1 MLFTSSSVIAA
12 VEGSS
17 TTVAVVGLTLR
28 GFSTIFVASVRGS
41 TEAASF
47 SLAAVITVASAVT
60 SVVIITASAVISAS
74 VATDVVNVS
83 VVFTRV
89 AVLRGVVVSVTK
101 SVDTSVLASVVTVEA
116 FVVISLSTMTSTGT
130 AVVMLVG
137 VFVVAF
143 VVSTTCFSAVA
154 WEVVGNWTL
163 VVIFSIVLIGFT
175 G

>member
-1 MLFTSSSVIAA
+1 MLSTSSSVIAA

-60 SVVIITASAVISAS
+60 SVVIITAS